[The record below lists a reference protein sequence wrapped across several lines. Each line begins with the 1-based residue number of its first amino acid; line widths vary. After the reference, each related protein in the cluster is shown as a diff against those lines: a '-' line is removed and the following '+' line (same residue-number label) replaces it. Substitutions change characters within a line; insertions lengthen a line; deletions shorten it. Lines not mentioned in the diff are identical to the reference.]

1 MKPSLDVQCLFERY
15 MERRIGVLVNPDA
28 GLGGRLALKG
38 SDGMAEIARS
48 KGAEDRAGP
57 RMRESLEHLSSIIQL
72 SSISWED
79 IHWFLPKGRMGDE
92 WIPEEMKNVGQWT
105 HICETPDSTSATDT
119 IEVVQTLIEQNVEL
133 ILYAGGDGTTRDIIG
148 TLEDIDSSS
157 TPILGVP
164 AGVKMH
170 SGSFGASPR
179 STAEAFAAWF
189 SGDLLVAQTEV
200 MDLDETLYREGEWVV
215 KMYAEAMSPGSPR
228 WMQGSKQRIER
239 ISEIEILEGLAEH
252 IRETL
257 EDNPETLVIWGSG
270 GTLRTIGESI
280 GFTITVL
287 GIDVTLGKENKG
299 TDLDEKQL
307 IEVIKQHKSQFKENA
322 RILTLLSPMGGQ
334 GFLIGRGNLQLSPTV
349 IRSIGIDNILAIVTP
364 AKLATLNTLRIDTSD
379 SNLDLD
385 FQEKKYMKALQGYR
399 TTRLIR
405 ISAE

>member
-1 MKPSLDVQCLFERY
+1 
-15 MERRIGVLVNPDA
+15 MERRIGIIVNPDA

-57 RMRESLEHLSSIIQL
+57 RMCEAFEHLFSIIEL
-72 SSISWED
+72 SLVAWD
-79 IHWFLPKGRMGDE
+79 NVNWLLPKGRMGDS
-92 WIPEEMKNVGQWT
+92 WIPEKMKIHGKWT
-105 HICETPDSTSATDT
+105 NIFDTPELTTAEDT
-119 IEVVQTLIEQNVEL
+119 INVVNSMIEQNVEI

-148 TLEDIDSSS
+148 ALEDIDSAS
-157 TPILGVP
+157 TPILGIP

-179 STAEAFAAWF
+179 SAAEAFAAWF
-189 SGDLLVAQTEV
+189 SGDLLIAQTEV
-200 MDLDETLYREGEWVV
+200 MDLDETLYRKGEWVV

-239 ISEIEILEGLAEH
+239 VSEIEILESLGDHL
-252 IRETL
+252 RETIE
-257 EDNPETLVIWGSG
+257 EDSELLVIWGSG
-270 GTLRTIGESI
+270 GTLRTLGESI

-287 GIDVTLGKENKG
+287 GIDVTLGNENIG
-299 TDLDEKQL
+299 TDLDENQL
-307 IEVIKQHKSQFKENA
+307 IDVINNHKSQFKEKA
-322 RILTLLSPMGGQ
+322 KILTLLSPMGGQ

-349 IRSIGIDNILAIVTP
+349 IRLIGIDNILAIVTP
-364 AKLATLNTLRIDTSD
+364 AKLATLNTLRIDTGD
-379 SNLDLD
+379 MELDQQ

>member
-1 MKPSLDVQCLFERY
+1 
-15 MERRIGVLVNPDA
+15 MERRIGIIVNPDA

-38 SDGMAEIARS
+38 SDGMAEIARA

-57 RMRESLEHLSSIIQL
+57 RMYEAFEHLFSIIEL
-72 SSISWED
+72 SLVPWD
-79 IHWFLPKGRMGDE
+79 NVHWLLPKGRMGDS
-92 WIPEEMKNVGQWT
+92 WIPEKMKINGKWT
-105 HICETPDSTSATDT
+105 NISDTPNATTAEDT
-119 IEVVQTLIEQNVEL
+119 INVVNSMIEQNVEI

-148 TLEDIDSSS
+148 ALENIDSAS
-157 TPILGVP
+157 TPILGSP

-170 SGSFGASPR
+170 SGSFAASPR
-179 STAEAFAAWF
+179 AAAEAFAAWF
-189 SGDLLVAQTEV
+189 SGDLLIAQTEV

-239 ISEIEILEGLAEH
+239 VSEVEILESLGDHL
-252 IRETL
+252 RETI
-257 EDNPETLVIWGSG
+257 EDDPELLVIWGSG
-270 GTLRTIGESI
+270 GTLRTLGESI
-280 GFTITVL
+280 GFRITVL
-287 GIDVTLGKENKG
+287 GIDVTLGNENIG
-299 TDLDEKQL
+299 TDLDENQL
-307 IEVIKQHKSQFKENA
+307 INTINEHKDRFKDNA

-349 IRSIGIDNILAIVTP
+349 IRSIGIENILAIVTP
-364 AKLATLNTLRIDTSD
+364 AKLATLNTLRIDTGD
-379 SNLDLD
+379 INLDQQ

>member
-1 MKPSLDVQCLFERY
+1 
-15 MERRIGVLVNPDA
+15 MERRIGIIVNPDA

-57 RMRESLEHLSSIIQL
+57 RMCEAFEHLFSIIEL
-72 SSISWED
+72 SLVAWD
-79 IHWFLPKGRMGDE
+79 NVNWLLPKGRMGDS
-92 WIPEEMKNVGQWT
+92 WIPEKMNIHGKWT
-105 HICETPDSTSATDT
+105 NIFDTPELTTAEDT
-119 IEVVQTLIEQNVEL
+119 INVVNSMIEQNVEI

-148 TLEDIDSSS
+148 ALEDIDSAS
-157 TPILGVP
+157 TPILGIP

-179 STAEAFAAWF
+179 SAAEAFAAWF
-189 SGDLLVAQTEV
+189 SGDLLIAQTEV
-200 MDLDETLYREGEWVV
+200 MDLDETLYRKGEWVV

-239 ISEIEILEGLAEH
+239 VSEIEILESLGDHL
-252 IRETL
+252 RETIE
-257 EDNPETLVIWGSG
+257 EDSELLVIWGSG
-270 GTLRTIGESI
+270 GTLRTLGESI

-287 GIDVTLGKENKG
+287 GIDVTLGNENIG
-299 TDLDEKQL
+299 TDLDENQL
-307 IEVIKQHKSQFKENA
+307 IDVINNHKSQFKEKA
-322 RILTLLSPMGGQ
+322 KILTLLSPMGGQ

-349 IRSIGIDNILAIVTP
+349 IRLIGIDNILAIVTP
-364 AKLATLNTLRIDTSD
+364 AKLATLNTLRIDTGD
-379 SNLDLD
+379 MELDQQ

>member
-1 MKPSLDVQCLFERY
+1 
-15 MERRIGVLVNPDA
+15 MERRIGIIVNPDA

-38 SDGMAEIARS
+38 SDGMAEIARA

-57 RMRESLEHLSSIIQL
+57 RMYEAFEHLFSIIEL
-72 SSISWED
+72 SLVPWD
-79 IHWFLPKGRMGDE
+79 NVHWLLPKGRMGDS
-92 WIPEEMKNVGQWT
+92 WIPEKMEVNGKWT
-105 HICETPDSTSATDT
+105 NISDTPNATTAEDT
-119 IEVVQTLIEQNVEL
+119 INVVNSMIEQNVEI

-148 TLEDIDSSS
+148 ALENIDSAS
-157 TPILGVP
+157 TPILGIP

-170 SGSFGASPR
+170 SGSFAASPR
-179 STAEAFAAWF
+179 AAAEAFAAWF
-189 SGDLLVAQTEV
+189 SGDLLIAQTEV

-239 ISEIEILEGLAEH
+239 VSEVEILESLGDHL
-252 IRETL
+252 RETI
-257 EDNPETLVIWGSG
+257 EDDPELLVIWGSG
-270 GTLRTIGESI
+270 GTLRTLGESI

-287 GIDVTLGKENKG
+287 GIDVTLGNENIG
-299 TDLDEKQL
+299 TDLNENQL
-307 IEVIKQHKSQFKENA
+307 INTINEHKDRFKNNA

-349 IRSIGIDNILAIVTP
+349 IRSIGIENILAIVTP
-364 AKLATLNTLRIDTSD
+364 AKLATLNTLRIDTGD
-379 SNLDLD
+379 INLDQK

>member
-1 MKPSLDVQCLFERY
+1 
-15 MERRIGVLVNPDA
+15 MERRIGIIVNPDA

-38 SDGMAEIARS
+38 SDGMAEIARA

-57 RMRESLEHLSSIIQL
+57 RMCEAFEHLFSIIEL
-72 SSISWED
+72 SLVAWD
-79 IHWFLPKGRMGDE
+79 NVHWLLPKGRMGDS
-92 WIPEEMKNVGQWT
+92 WIPEKMKIHGKWT
-105 HICETPDSTSATDT
+105 NICDTPNLTSAEDT
-119 IEVVQTLIEQNVEL
+119 INIVNSMIEQNVEI

-148 TLEDIDSSS
+148 ALEDIDSAS
-157 TPILGVP
+157 TPILGIP

-179 STAEAFAAWF
+179 SAAEAFAAWF
-189 SGDLLVAQTEV
+189 SGDLLIAQTEV
-200 MDLDETLYREGEWVV
+200 MDLDETLYRKGEWVV

-239 ISEIEILEGLAEH
+239 VSEIEILESLGDHL
-252 IRETL
+252 RETIE
-257 EDNPETLVIWGSG
+257 EDSELLVIWGSG
-270 GTLRTIGESI
+270 GTLRTLGESI

-287 GIDVTLGKENKG
+287 GIDVTLGNENIG
-299 TDLDEKQL
+299 TDLDENQL
-307 IEVIKQHKSQFKENA
+307 IDVINNHKSQFKEKA
-322 RILTLLSPMGGQ
+322 KILTLLSPMGGQ

-349 IRSIGIDNILAIVTP
+349 IRLIGIDNILAIVTP
-364 AKLATLNTLRIDTSD
+364 AKLATLNTLRIDTGD
-379 SNLDLD
+379 MELDQQ

>member
-1 MKPSLDVQCLFERY
+1 
-15 MERRIGVLVNPDA
+15 MERRIGIIVNPDA

-38 SDGMAEIARS
+38 SDGMAEIARA

-57 RMRESLEHLSSIIQL
+57 RMCEAFEHLFSIIEL
-72 SSISWED
+72 SLVPWD
-79 IHWFLPKGRMGDE
+79 NVHWLLPKGRMGDS
-92 WIPEEMKNVGQWT
+92 WIPEKMKIHGKWTNISDTPEVTTAENTINVVN
-105 HICETPDSTSATDT
+105 SM
-119 IEVVQTLIEQNVEL
+119 IEQNVEI

-148 TLEDIDSSS
+148 ALENIDSAS
-157 TPILGVP
+157 TPILGIP

-170 SGSFGASPR
+170 SGSFAASPR
-179 STAEAFAAWF
+179 AAAEAFAAWF
-189 SGDLLVAQTEV
+189 SGDLLIAQTEV

-239 ISEIEILEGLAEH
+239 VSEVEILESLGDHL
-252 IRETL
+252 RETI
-257 EDNPETLVIWGSG
+257 EDDPELLVIWGSG
-270 GTLRTIGESI
+270 GTLRTLGESI

-287 GIDVTLGKENKG
+287 GIDVTLGNENIG
-299 TDLDEKQL
+299 TDLDENQL
-307 IEVIKQHKSQFKENA
+307 INTINQHKVRFKDDA

-364 AKLATLNTLRIDTSD
+364 AKLATLNTLRIDTGD
-379 SNLDLD
+379 INLDQQ

>member
-1 MKPSLDVQCLFERY
+1 
-15 MERRIGVLVNPDA
+15 MERRIGIIVNPDA

-38 SDGMAEIARS
+38 SDGMAEIARA

-57 RMRESLEHLSSIIQL
+57 RMYEAFEHLFSIIEL
-72 SSISWED
+72 SLVPWD
-79 IHWFLPKGRMGDE
+79 DVHWLLPKGRMGDS
-92 WIPEEMKNVGQWT
+92 WIPEKMKINGKWT
-105 HICETPDSTSATDT
+105 NISDTPNATTAEDT
-119 IEVVQTLIEQNVEL
+119 INVVNSMIEQNVEI

-148 TLEDIDSSS
+148 ALENIDSAS
-157 TPILGVP
+157 TPILGIP

-170 SGSFGASPR
+170 SGSFAASPR
-179 STAEAFAAWF
+179 AAAEAFAAWF
-189 SGDLLVAQTEV
+189 SGDLLIAQTEV

-239 ISEIEILEGLAEH
+239 VSEVEILESLGDHL
-252 IRETL
+252 RETI
-257 EDNPETLVIWGSG
+257 EDDPELLVIWGSG
-270 GTLRTIGESI
+270 GTLRTLGESI

-287 GIDVTLGKENKG
+287 GIDVTLGNENIG
-299 TDLDEKQL
+299 TDLDENQL
-307 IEVIKQHKSQFKENA
+307 INTINEHKDRFKDNA

-349 IRSIGIDNILAIVTP
+349 IRSIGIENILAIVTP
-364 AKLATLNTLRIDTSD
+364 AKLATLNTLRIDTGD
-379 SNLDLD
+379 INLDQK

>member
-1 MKPSLDVQCLFERY
+1 
-15 MERRIGVLVNPDA
+15 MERRIGIIVNPDA

-57 RMRESLEHLSSIIQL
+57 RMCEAFEHLFSIIEL
-72 SSISWED
+72 SLVSWD
-79 IHWFLPKGRMGDE
+79 NIHWLLPKGRMGDS
-92 WIPEEMKNVGQWT
+92 WILEKMKIHGKWTNISDTPEVTTAE
-105 HICETPDSTSATDT
+105 DT
-119 IEVVQTLIEQNVEL
+119 INVVNSMIEQNVEI

-148 TLEDIDSSS
+148 ALEDIDSAS
-157 TPILGVP
+157 TPILGIP

-179 STAEAFAAWF
+179 SAAEAFAAWF
-189 SGDLLVAQTEV
+189 SGDLLIAQTEV

-239 ISEIEILEGLAEH
+239 ISEVEILESLGDHL
-252 IRETL
+252 RETI
-257 EDNPETLVIWGSG
+257 EDDPELLVIWGSG
-270 GTLRTIGESI
+270 GTLRTLGESI

-287 GIDVTLGKENKG
+287 GIDVTLGTENVG
-299 TDLDEKQL
+299 TDLDENQL
-307 IEVIKQHKSQFKENA
+307 IDVINNHKSQFGENA
-322 RILTLLSPMGGQ
+322 KILTLLSPMGGQ

-349 IRSIGIDNILAIVTP
+349 IRLIGIDNILAIVTP

-379 SNLDLD
+379 MDLD
-385 FQEKKYMKALQGYR
+385 RQFQEKKYMKALQGYR

>member
-1 MKPSLDVQCLFERY
+1 
-15 MERRIGVLVNPDA
+15 MERRIGIIVNPDA

-57 RMRESLEHLSSIIQL
+57 RMCEAFEHLFSIIEL
-72 SSISWED
+72 SLVSWD
-79 IHWFLPKGRMGDE
+79 NIHWLLPKGRMGDS
-92 WIPEEMKNVGQWT
+92 WIPEKMKIHGKWT
-105 HICETPDSTSATDT
+105 NISDTPEVTTAEDT
-119 IEVVQTLIEQNVEL
+119 INVVNSMIEQNVEI

-148 TLEDIDSSS
+148 ALEDIDSAS
-157 TPILGVP
+157 TPILGIP

-179 STAEAFAAWF
+179 SAAEAFAAWF
-189 SGDLLVAQTEV
+189 SGDLLIAQTEV

-239 ISEIEILEGLAEH
+239 ISEVEILESLGDHL
-252 IRETL
+252 RETI
-257 EDNPETLVIWGSG
+257 EDDPELLVIWGSG
-270 GTLRTIGESI
+270 GTLRTLGESI

-287 GIDVTLGKENKG
+287 GIDVTLGTENVG
-299 TDLDEKQL
+299 TDLDENQL
-307 IEVIKQHKSQFKENA
+307 IDVINNHKSQFGENA
-322 RILTLLSPMGGQ
+322 KILTLLSPMGGQ

-349 IRSIGIDNILAIVTP
+349 IRLIGIDNILAIVTP

-379 SNLDLD
+379 MDLD
-385 FQEKKYMKALQGYR
+385 RQFQEKKYMKALQGYR

>member
-1 MKPSLDVQCLFERY
+1 
-15 MERRIGVLVNPDA
+15 MERRIGIIVNPDA

-57 RMRESLEHLSSIIQL
+57 RMCEAFEHLFSIIEL
-72 SSISWED
+72 SLVSWD
-79 IHWFLPKGRMGDE
+79 NVHWLLPKGRMGDS
-92 WIPEEMKNVGQWT
+92 WIPEKMKIHGKWT
-105 HICETPDSTSATDT
+105 NISDTAEVTTAEDT
-119 IEVVQTLIEQNVEL
+119 INVVNSMIEQNVEI

-148 TLEDIDSSS
+148 ALEDIDSAS
-157 TPILGVP
+157 TPILGIP

-179 STAEAFAAWF
+179 SAAEAFAAWF
-189 SGDLLVAQTEV
+189 SGDLLIAQTEV

-239 ISEIEILEGLAEH
+239 VSEVEILESLGDHL
-252 IRETL
+252 RETI
-257 EDNPETLVIWGSG
+257 EDDPELLVIWGSG
-270 GTLRTIGESI
+270 GTLRTLGESI

-287 GIDVTLGKENKG
+287 GIDVTLGSENIG
-299 TDLDEKQL
+299 TDLNENQL
-307 IEVIKQHKSQFKENA
+307 IDVINNHKSQFGENA
-322 RILTLLSPMGGQ
+322 KILTLLSPMGGQ

-349 IRSIGIDNILAIVTP
+349 IRLIGIDNILAIVTP

-379 SNLDLD
+379 MDLD
-385 FQEKKYMKALQGYR
+385 RQFQEKKYMKALQGYR

>member
-1 MKPSLDVQCLFERY
+1 
-15 MERRIGVLVNPDA
+15 MERRIGIIVNPDA

-48 KGAEDRAGP
+48 KGATDRAGP
-57 RMRESLEHLSSIIQL
+57 RMNEAFEHLISIIEL
-72 SSISWED
+72 SSISWENV
-79 IHWFLPKGRMGDE
+79 HWFLPEGRMGDS
-92 WIPEEMKNVGQWT
+92 WVPEKMRKYGKWT
-105 HICETPDSTSATDT
+105 NIFDTPETTTAEET
-119 IEVVQTLIEQNVEL
+119 INAIHSLIEENVEI

-148 TLEDIDSSS
+148 ALENIDSAS
-157 TPILGVP
+157 TPILGIP

-179 STAEAFAAWF
+179 AAAEAFAAWF
-189 SGDLLVAQTEV
+189 SGDLLIAQTEV

-239 ISEIEILEGLAEH
+239 VSEVEILEALGDHL
-252 IRETL
+252 RETI
-257 EDNPETLVIWGSG
+257 EDDPELLVIWGSG
-270 GTLRTIGESI
+270 GTLRTLGESI

-287 GIDVTLGKENKG
+287 GIDVTLGNENIG
-299 TDLDEKQL
+299 TDLDETQL
-307 IEVIKQHKSQFKENA
+307 INTINEHKDRFKDNA
-322 RILTLLSPMGGQ
+322 RILTLISPMGGQ

-364 AKLATLNTLRIDTSD
+364 AKLATLNTLRIDTGD
-379 SNLDLD
+379 INLDQQ

>member
-1 MKPSLDVQCLFERY
+1 
-15 MERRIGVLVNPDA
+15 MERRIGIIVNPDA

-38 SDGMAEIARS
+38 SDGMAEIARA

-57 RMRESLEHLSSIIQL
+57 RMYEAFEHLFSIIEL
-72 SSISWED
+72 SLVPWD
-79 IHWFLPKGRMGDE
+79 NVHWLLPKGRMGDS
-92 WIPEEMKNVGQWT
+92 WIPEKMKINGKWT
-105 HICETPDSTSATDT
+105 NISDTPNATTAEDT
-119 IEVVQTLIEQNVEL
+119 INVVNSMIEQNVEI

-148 TLEDIDSSS
+148 ALENIDSAS
-157 TPILGVP
+157 TPILGIP

-170 SGSFGASPR
+170 SGSFAASPR
-179 STAEAFAAWF
+179 AAAEAFAAWF
-189 SGDLLVAQTEV
+189 SGDLLIAQTEV

-239 ISEIEILEGLAEH
+239 VSEVEILESLGDHL
-252 IRETL
+252 RETI
-257 EDNPETLVIWGSG
+257 EDDPELLVIWGSG
-270 GTLRTIGESI
+270 GTLRTLGESI

-287 GIDVTLGKENKG
+287 GIDVTLGNENIG
-299 TDLDEKQL
+299 TDLDENQL
-307 IEVIKQHKSQFKENA
+307 INTINEHKDRFKDNA

-349 IRSIGIDNILAIVTP
+349 IRSIGIENILAIVTP
-364 AKLATLNTLRIDTSD
+364 AKLATLNTLRIDTGD
-379 SNLDLD
+379 INLDEK

>member
-1 MKPSLDVQCLFERY
+1 
-15 MERRIGVLVNPDA
+15 MERRIGIIVNPDA

-38 SDGMAEIARS
+38 SDGMAEIARA

-57 RMRESLEHLSSIIQL
+57 RMCEAFEHLFSIIEL
-72 SSISWED
+72 SLVPWD
-79 IHWFLPKGRMGDE
+79 DVHWLLPKGRMGDS
-92 WIPEEMKNVGQWT
+92 WIPEKMKIHGKWT
-105 HICETPDSTSATDT
+105 NICDTPDLTSAEDT
-119 IEVVQTLIEQNVEL
+119 INIVNSMIEQNVEI

-148 TLEDIDSSS
+148 ALEDIDSAS
-157 TPILGVP
+157 TPILGIP

-179 STAEAFAAWF
+179 SAAEAFAAWF
-189 SGDLLVAQTEV
+189 SGDLLIAQTEV
-200 MDLDETLYREGEWVV
+200 MDLDETLYRKGEWVV

-239 ISEIEILEGLAEH
+239 VSEIEILESLGDHL
-252 IRETL
+252 RETIE
-257 EDNPETLVIWGSG
+257 EDSELLVIWGSG
-270 GTLRTIGESI
+270 GTLRTLGESI

-287 GIDVTLGKENKG
+287 GIDVTLGNVNIG
-299 TDLDEKQL
+299 TDLDENQL
-307 IEVIKQHKSQFKENA
+307 IEVINNHKSQFGENA
-322 RILTLLSPMGGQ
+322 KILTLLSPMGGQ

-349 IRSIGIDNILAIVTP
+349 IRLIGIDNILAIVTP

-379 SNLDLD
+379 MDLD
-385 FQEKKYMKALQGYR
+385 RQFQEKKYMKALQGYR

>member
-1 MKPSLDVQCLFERY
+1 
-15 MERRIGVLVNPDA
+15 MERRIGIIVNPDA

-57 RMRESLEHLSSIIQL
+57 RMCEAFEHLFSIIEL
-72 SSISWED
+72 SLVPWD
-79 IHWFLPKGRMGDE
+79 NVHWLLPKGRMGDS
-92 WIPEEMKNVGQWT
+92 WIPEKMKIHGKWT
-105 HICETPDSTSATDT
+105 NISDTPEVTTAEDT
-119 IEVVQTLIEQNVEL
+119 INVVNSMIEQNVEI

-148 TLEDIDSSS
+148 ALENIDSAS
-157 TPILGVP
+157 TPILGIP

-179 STAEAFAAWF
+179 SAAEAFAAWF
-189 SGDLLVAQTEV
+189 SGDLLIAQTEV

-239 ISEIEILEGLAEH
+239 VSEVEILESLGDHL
-252 IRETL
+252 RETI
-257 EDNPETLVIWGSG
+257 EDDPELLVIWGSG
-270 GTLRTIGESI
+270 GTLRTLGESI

-287 GIDVTLGKENKG
+287 GIDVTLGSENVG
-299 TDLDEKQL
+299 TDLDENQL
-307 IEVIKQHKSQFKENA
+307 IEVINNHKSQFGENA
-322 RILTLLSPMGGQ
+322 KILTLLSPMGGQ

-349 IRSIGIDNILAIVTP
+349 IRLIGIDNILAIVTP

-379 SNLDLD
+379 MDLD
-385 FQEKKYMKALQGYR
+385 RQFQEKKYMKALQGYR

>member
-1 MKPSLDVQCLFERY
+1 
-15 MERRIGVLVNPDA
+15 MERRIGIIVNPDA

-48 KGAEDRAGP
+48 KGATDRAGP
-57 RMRESLEHLSSIIQL
+57 RMNEAFEHLISIIEL
-72 SSISWED
+72 SSISWENV
-79 IHWFLPKGRMGDE
+79 HWFLPEGRMGDS
-92 WIPEEMKNVGQWT
+92 WIPEKMRKYGEWTNIFDTPEITTAEETINVI
-105 HICETPDSTSATDT
+105 HS
-119 IEVVQTLIEQNVEL
+119 LIEENVEI

-148 TLEDIDSSS
+148 ALENIDSAS
-157 TPILGVP
+157 TPILGIP

-179 STAEAFAAWF
+179 SAAEAFAAWF
-189 SGDLLVAQTEV
+189 SGDLLIAQTEV

-239 ISEIEILEGLAEH
+239 VSEVEILESLGDHL
-252 IRETL
+252 RETI
-257 EDNPETLVIWGSG
+257 EDDPELLVIWGSG
-270 GTLRTIGESI
+270 GTLRTLGESI

-287 GIDVTLGKENKG
+287 GIDVTLGNENIG
-299 TDLDEKQL
+299 TDLDENQL
-307 IEVIKQHKSQFKENA
+307 INTINEHKDRFKDNA

-364 AKLATLNTLRIDTSD
+364 AKLATLNTLRIDTGD
-379 SNLDLD
+379 INLDQQ

>member
-1 MKPSLDVQCLFERY
+1 
-15 MERRIGVLVNPDA
+15 MERRIGIIVNPDA

-38 SDGMAEIARS
+38 SDGMAEIARA

-57 RMRESLEHLSSIIQL
+57 RMYEAFEHLFSIIEL
-72 SSISWED
+72 SLVPWD
-79 IHWFLPKGRMGDE
+79 NVHWLLPKGRMGGS
-92 WIPEEMKNVGQWT
+92 WIPEKMKINGKWT
-105 HICETPDSTSATDT
+105 NISDTPNATTAEDT
-119 IEVVQTLIEQNVEL
+119 INVVNSMIEQNVEI

-148 TLEDIDSSS
+148 ALENIDSAS
-157 TPILGVP
+157 TPILGIP

-170 SGSFGASPR
+170 SGSFAASPR
-179 STAEAFAAWF
+179 AAAEAFAAWF
-189 SGDLLVAQTEV
+189 SGDLLIAQTEV

-239 ISEIEILEGLAEH
+239 VSEVEILESLGDHL
-252 IRETL
+252 RETI
-257 EDNPETLVIWGSG
+257 EDDPELLVIWGSG
-270 GTLRTIGESI
+270 GTLRTLGESI

-287 GIDVTLGKENKG
+287 GIDVTLGNENIG
-299 TDLDEKQL
+299 TDLDENQL
-307 IEVIKQHKSQFKENA
+307 INTINEHKVRFKDNA

-349 IRSIGIDNILAIVTP
+349 IRSIGIENILAIVTP
-364 AKLATLNTLRIDTSD
+364 AKLATLNTLRIDTGD
-379 SNLDLD
+379 INLDQQ

>member
-1 MKPSLDVQCLFERY
+1 
-15 MERRIGVLVNPDA
+15 MERRIGIIVNPDA

-57 RMRESLEHLSSIIQL
+57 RMCEAFEHLFSIIEL
-72 SSISWED
+72 SLVPWD
-79 IHWFLPKGRMGDE
+79 NIHWLIPKGRMGDS
-92 WIPEEMKNVGQWT
+92 WIPEKMKIHGKWTNISDTPEVTTAEHTINVVN
-105 HICETPDSTSATDT
+105 SM
-119 IEVVQTLIEQNVEL
+119 IEQNVEI

-148 TLEDIDSSS
+148 ALEDIDSAS
-157 TPILGVP
+157 TPILGIP

-179 STAEAFAAWF
+179 SAAEAFAAWF
-189 SGDLLVAQTEV
+189 SGDLLIAQTEV

-239 ISEIEILEGLAEH
+239 VSEVEILESLGDHL
-252 IRETL
+252 RETI
-257 EDNPETLVIWGSG
+257 EDDPELLVIWGSG
-270 GTLRTIGESI
+270 GTLRTLGESI

-287 GIDVTLGKENKG
+287 GIDVTLGTENVG
-299 TDLDEKQL
+299 TDLDENQL
-307 IEVIKQHKSQFKENA
+307 IDVINNHKSQFGENA
-322 RILTLLSPMGGQ
+322 KILTLLSPMGGQ

-349 IRSIGIDNILAIVTP
+349 IRLIGIDNILAIVTP

-379 SNLDLD
+379 MDLD
-385 FQEKKYMKALQGYR
+385 RQFQEKKYMKALQGYR

>member
-1 MKPSLDVQCLFERY
+1 
-15 MERRIGVLVNPDA
+15 MERRIGIIVNPDA

-57 RMRESLEHLSSIIQL
+57 RMCEAFEHLFSIIEL
-72 SSISWED
+72 SLAAWD
-79 IHWFLPKGRMGDE
+79 NVHWLLPKGRMGDS
-92 WIPEEMKNVGQWT
+92 WIPEKMKIHGKWT
-105 HICETPDSTSATDT
+105 NIFDTPELTTAEDT
-119 IEVVQTLIEQNVEL
+119 INVVNSMIEQNVEI

-148 TLEDIDSSS
+148 ALEDIDSAS
-157 TPILGVP
+157 TPILGIP

-179 STAEAFAAWF
+179 SAAEAFAAWF
-189 SGDLLVAQTEV
+189 SGDLLIAQTEV
-200 MDLDETLYREGEWVV
+200 MDLDETLYRKGEWVV

-239 ISEIEILEGLAEH
+239 VSEIEILESLGDHL
-252 IRETL
+252 RETIE
-257 EDNPETLVIWGSG
+257 EDSELLVIWGSG
-270 GTLRTIGESI
+270 GTLRTLGESI

-287 GIDVTLGKENKG
+287 GIDVTLGNENIG
-299 TDLDEKQL
+299 TDLDENQL
-307 IEVIKQHKSQFKENA
+307 IDVINNHKSQFKEKA
-322 RILTLLSPMGGQ
+322 KILTLLSPMGGQ

-349 IRSIGIDNILAIVTP
+349 IRLIGIDNILAIVTP
-364 AKLATLNTLRIDTSD
+364 AKLATLNTLRIDTGD
-379 SNLDLD
+379 MELDQQ

>member
-1 MKPSLDVQCLFERY
+1 
-15 MERRIGVLVNPDA
+15 MERRIGIIVNPDA

-48 KGAEDRAGP
+48 KGATDRAGP
-57 RMRESLEHLSSIIQL
+57 RMNEAFEHLISIIEL
-72 SSISWED
+72 SSISWENV
-79 IHWFLPKGRMGDE
+79 HWFLPEGRMGDS
-92 WIPEEMKNVGQWT
+92 WIPEKMRKYGEWTNIFDTPETTTAEETINVI
-105 HICETPDSTSATDT
+105 HS
-119 IEVVQTLIEQNVEL
+119 LIEENVEI

-148 TLEDIDSSS
+148 ALEDIDSASI
-157 TPILGVP
+157 PILGIP

-179 STAEAFAAWF
+179 SAAEAFAAWF
-189 SGDLLVAQTEV
+189 SGDLLIAQTEV

-239 ISEIEILEGLAEH
+239 VSEVEILESLGDHL
-252 IRETL
+252 RETI
-257 EDNPETLVIWGSG
+257 EADPELLVIWGSG
-270 GTLRTIGESI
+270 GTLRTLGESI

-287 GIDVTLGKENKG
+287 GIDVTLGNENIG
-299 TDLDEKQL
+299 TDLDETQL
-307 IEVIKQHKSQFKENA
+307 INTINEHKDRFKDNA

-364 AKLATLNTLRIDTSD
+364 AKLATLNTLRIDTGD
-379 SNLDLD
+379 INLDQQ

>member
-1 MKPSLDVQCLFERY
+1 
-15 MERRIGVLVNPDA
+15 MERRIGIIVNPDA

-38 SDGMAEIARS
+38 SDGMAEIARA

-57 RMRESLEHLSSIIQL
+57 RMYEAFEHLFSIIEL
-72 SSISWED
+72 SLVPWD
-79 IHWFLPKGRMGDE
+79 NVHWLLPKGRMGDS
-92 WIPEEMKNVGQWT
+92 WIPEKMEVNGKWT
-105 HICETPDSTSATDT
+105 NISDTPNATTAEDT
-119 IEVVQTLIEQNVEL
+119 INVVNSMIEQNVEI

-148 TLEDIDSSS
+148 ALENIDSAS
-157 TPILGVP
+157 TPILGIP

-170 SGSFGASPR
+170 SGSFAASPR
-179 STAEAFAAWF
+179 AAAEAFAAWF
-189 SGDLLVAQTEV
+189 SGDLLIAQTEV

-239 ISEIEILEGLAEH
+239 VSEVEILESLGDHL
-252 IRETL
+252 RETI
-257 EDNPETLVIWGSG
+257 EDDPELLVIWGSG
-270 GTLRTIGESI
+270 GTLRTLGESI

-287 GIDVTLGKENKG
+287 GIDVTLGNENIG
-299 TDLDEKQL
+299 TDLDENQL
-307 IEVIKQHKSQFKENA
+307 INTINEHKDRFKDNA

-349 IRSIGIDNILAIVTP
+349 IRSIGIENILAIVTP
-364 AKLATLNTLRIDTSD
+364 AKLATLNTLRIDTGD
-379 SNLDLD
+379 INLDQQ

>member
-1 MKPSLDVQCLFERY
+1 
-15 MERRIGVLVNPDA
+15 MERRIGIIVNPDA

-38 SDGMAEIARS
+38 SDGMAEIARA

-57 RMRESLEHLSSIIQL
+57 RMYEAFEHLFSIIEL
-72 SSISWED
+72 SLVPWD
-79 IHWFLPKGRMGDE
+79 NVHWLLPKGRMGDS
-92 WIPEEMKNVGQWT
+92 WIPEKMKIHGKWT
-105 HICETPDSTSATDT
+105 NISDTPEITTAEDT
-119 IEVVQTLIEQNVEL
+119 ITIVNSMIEQNVEI

-148 TLEDIDSSS
+148 ALEDIDSAS
-157 TPILGVP
+157 TPILGIP

-179 STAEAFAAWF
+179 SAAEAFAAWF
-189 SGDLLVAQTEV
+189 SGDLLIAQTEV
-200 MDLDETLYREGEWVV
+200 MDLDETLYRKGEWVV

-239 ISEIEILEGLAEH
+239 VSEIEILESLGDHL
-252 IRETL
+252 RETIE
-257 EDNPETLVIWGSG
+257 EDSELLVIWGSG
-270 GTLRTIGESI
+270 GTLRTLGESI

-287 GIDVTLGKENKG
+287 GIDVTLGNENIG
-299 TDLDEKQL
+299 TDLDENQL
-307 IEVIKQHKSQFKENA
+307 IEVINNHKSQFGENA
-322 RILTLLSPMGGQ
+322 KILTLLSPMGGQ

-349 IRSIGIDNILAIVTP
+349 IRLIGIDNILAIVTP

-379 SNLDLD
+379 MDLD
-385 FQEKKYMKALQGYR
+385 RQFQEKKYMKALQGYR

>member
-1 MKPSLDVQCLFERY
+1 
-15 MERRIGVLVNPDA
+15 MERRIGIIVNPDA

-38 SDGMAEIARS
+38 SDGMAEIARA

-57 RMRESLEHLSSIIQL
+57 RMYEAFEHLFSIIEL
-72 SSISWED
+72 SLVPWD
-79 IHWFLPKGRMGDE
+79 NVHWLLPKGRMGDS
-92 WIPEEMKNVGQWT
+92 WIPEKMKINGKWT
-105 HICETPDSTSATDT
+105 NISNTPNSTTAEDT
-119 IEVVQTLIEQNVEL
+119 INVVNSMIEQNVEI

-148 TLEDIDSSS
+148 ALENIDSAS
-157 TPILGVP
+157 TPILGIP

-170 SGSFGASPR
+170 SGSFAASPR
-179 STAEAFAAWF
+179 AAAEAFAAWF
-189 SGDLLVAQTEV
+189 SGDLLIAQTEV

-239 ISEIEILEGLAEH
+239 VSEVEILESLGDHL
-252 IRETL
+252 RETI
-257 EDNPETLVIWGSG
+257 EDDPELLVIWGSG
-270 GTLRTIGESI
+270 GTLRTLGESI

-287 GIDVTLGKENKG
+287 GIDVTLGNENIG
-299 TDLDEKQL
+299 TDLDENQL
-307 IEVIKQHKSQFKENA
+307 INTINEHKDRFKDNA

-349 IRSIGIDNILAIVTP
+349 IRSIGIENILAIVTP
-364 AKLATLNTLRIDTSD
+364 AKLATLNTLRIDTGD
-379 SNLDLD
+379 INLDQK

>member
-1 MKPSLDVQCLFERY
+1 
-15 MERRIGVLVNPDA
+15 MERRIGIIVNPDA

-57 RMRESLEHLSSIIQL
+57 RMCEAFEHLFSIIEL
-72 SSISWED
+72 SLVAWD
-79 IHWFLPKGRMGDE
+79 NVHWLLPKGRMGDS
-92 WIPEEMKNVGQWT
+92 WIPEKMKIHGKWT
-105 HICETPDSTSATDT
+105 NIFDTPELTTAEDT
-119 IEVVQTLIEQNVEL
+119 INVVNSMIEQNVEI

-148 TLEDIDSSS
+148 ALEDIDSAS
-157 TPILGVP
+157 TPILGIP

-179 STAEAFAAWF
+179 SAAEAFAAWF
-189 SGDLLVAQTEV
+189 SGDLLIAQTEV
-200 MDLDETLYREGEWVV
+200 MDLDETLYRKGEWVV

-239 ISEIEILEGLAEH
+239 VSEIEILESLGDHL
-252 IRETL
+252 RETIE
-257 EDNPETLVIWGSG
+257 EDSELLVIWGSG
-270 GTLRTIGESI
+270 GTLRTLGESI

-287 GIDVTLGKENKG
+287 GIDVTLGNENIG
-299 TDLDEKQL
+299 TDLDENQL
-307 IEVIKQHKSQFKENA
+307 IDVINNHKSQFKEKA
-322 RILTLLSPMGGQ
+322 KILTLLSPMGGQ

-349 IRSIGIDNILAIVTP
+349 IRLIGIDNILAIVTP
-364 AKLATLNTLRIDTSD
+364 AKLATLNTLRIDTGD
-379 SNLDLD
+379 MELDQQ

>member
-1 MKPSLDVQCLFERY
+1 
-15 MERRIGVLVNPDA
+15 MERRIGIIVNPDA

-38 SDGMAEIARS
+38 SDGMAEIARA

-57 RMRESLEHLSSIIQL
+57 RMYEAFEHLFSIIEL
-72 SSISWED
+72 SLVPWD
-79 IHWFLPKGRMGDE
+79 NVHWLLPKGRMGDS
-92 WIPEEMKNVGQWT
+92 WIPEKMKINGKWT
-105 HICETPDSTSATDT
+105 NISDTPNATTAEDT
-119 IEVVQTLIEQNVEL
+119 INVVNSMIEQNVEI

-148 TLEDIDSSS
+148 ALENIDSAS
-157 TPILGVP
+157 TPILGIP

-170 SGSFGASPR
+170 SGSFAASPR
-179 STAEAFAAWF
+179 AAAEAFAAWF
-189 SGDLLVAQTEV
+189 SGDLLIAQTEV

-239 ISEIEILEGLAEH
+239 VSEVEILESLGDHL
-252 IRETL
+252 RETI
-257 EDNPETLVIWGSG
+257 EDDPELLVIWGSG
-270 GTLRTIGESI
+270 GTLRTLGESI
-280 GFTITVL
+280 GFSITVL
-287 GIDVTLGKENKG
+287 GIDVTLGNENIG
-299 TDLDEKQL
+299 TDLNENQL
-307 IEVIKQHKSQFKENA
+307 INTINEHKDRFKNNA

-349 IRSIGIDNILAIVTP
+349 IRSIGIENILAIVTP
-364 AKLATLNTLRIDTSD
+364 AKLATLNTLRIDTGD
-379 SNLDLD
+379 INLDQQ

>member
-1 MKPSLDVQCLFERY
+1 
-15 MERRIGVLVNPDA
+15 MERRIGIIVNPDA

-38 SDGMAEIARS
+38 SDGMAEIARA

-57 RMRESLEHLSSIIQL
+57 RMYEAFEHLFSIIEL
-72 SSISWED
+72 SLVPWNNV
-79 IHWFLPKGRMGDE
+79 HWLLPKGRMGDS
-92 WIPEEMKNVGQWT
+92 WIPEKMKINGKWT
-105 HICETPDSTSATDT
+105 NIYDTPNATTAEDT
-119 IEVVQTLIEQNVEL
+119 INVVNSMIEQNVEI

-148 TLEDIDSSS
+148 ALENIDSAS
-157 TPILGVP
+157 TPILGIP

-170 SGSFGASPR
+170 SGSFAASPR
-179 STAEAFAAWF
+179 AAAEAFAAWF
-189 SGDLLVAQTEV
+189 SGDLLIAQTEV

-215 KMYAEAMSPGSPR
+215 KMYAEALSPGSPR

-239 ISEIEILEGLAEH
+239 VSEVEILESLGDHL
-252 IRETL
+252 RETI
-257 EDNPETLVIWGSG
+257 EDDPELLVIWGSG
-270 GTLRTIGESI
+270 GTLRTLGESI

-287 GIDVTLGKENKG
+287 GIDVTLGNENIG
-299 TDLDEKQL
+299 TDLDENQL
-307 IEVIKQHKSQFKENA
+307 INTINEHKDRFKDNA

-349 IRSIGIDNILAIVTP
+349 IRSIGIENILAIVTP
-364 AKLATLNTLRIDTSD
+364 AKLATLNTLRIDTGD
-379 SNLDLD
+379 INLDQQ

>member
-1 MKPSLDVQCLFERY
+1 
-15 MERRIGVLVNPDA
+15 MERRIGIIVNPDA

-38 SDGMAEIARS
+38 SDGMAEIARA

-57 RMRESLEHLSSIIQL
+57 RMYEAFEHLFSIIEL
-72 SSISWED
+72 SLVPWD
-79 IHWFLPKGRMGDE
+79 NVHWLLPKGRMGDS
-92 WIPEEMKNVGQWT
+92 WIPEKMKINGKWT
-105 HICETPDSTSATDT
+105 NISDTPNATTAEDT
-119 IEVVQTLIEQNVEL
+119 INVVNSMIEQNVEI

-148 TLEDIDSSS
+148 ALENIDSAT
-157 TPILGVP
+157 TPILGIP

-170 SGSFGASPR
+170 SGSFAASPR
-179 STAEAFAAWF
+179 AAAEAFAAWF
-189 SGDLLVAQTEV
+189 SGDLLIAQTEV

-239 ISEIEILEGLAEH
+239 VSEVEILESLGDHL
-252 IRETL
+252 RETI
-257 EDNPETLVIWGSG
+257 EDDPELLVIWGSG
-270 GTLRTIGESI
+270 GTLRTLGESI

-287 GIDVTLGKENKG
+287 GIDVTLGNENIG
-299 TDLDEKQL
+299 TDLDENQL
-307 IEVIKQHKSQFKENA
+307 INTINEHKDRFKDNA

-349 IRSIGIDNILAIVTP
+349 IRSIGIENILAIVTP
-364 AKLATLNTLRIDTSD
+364 AKLATLNTLRIDTGD
-379 SNLDLD
+379 INLDQQ

>member
-1 MKPSLDVQCLFERY
+1 
-15 MERRIGVLVNPDA
+15 MERRIGIIVNPDA

-38 SDGMAEIARS
+38 SDGMAEIARA

-57 RMRESLEHLSSIIQL
+57 RMYEAFEHLFSIIEL
-72 SSISWED
+72 SLVPWD
-79 IHWFLPKGRMGDE
+79 NVHWLLPKGRMGDS
-92 WIPEEMKNVGQWT
+92 WIPEKMKINGKWT
-105 HICETPDSTSATDT
+105 NISDTPNATTAEDT
-119 IEVVQTLIEQNVEL
+119 INVVNSMIDQNVEI

-148 TLEDIDSSS
+148 ALENIDSAS
-157 TPILGVP
+157 TPILGIP

-170 SGSFGASPR
+170 SGSFAASPR
-179 STAEAFAAWF
+179 AAAEAFAAWF
-189 SGDLLVAQTEV
+189 SGDLLIAQTEV

-239 ISEIEILEGLAEH
+239 VSEVEILESLGDHL
-252 IRETL
+252 RETI
-257 EDNPETLVIWGSG
+257 EDDPELLVIWGSG
-270 GTLRTIGESI
+270 GTLRTLGESI
-280 GFTITVL
+280 GFKITVL
-287 GIDVTLGKENKG
+287 GIDVTLGNENIG
-299 TDLDEKQL
+299 TDLDENQL
-307 IEVIKQHKSQFKENA
+307 INTINEHKDRFKDNA

-349 IRSIGIDNILAIVTP
+349 IRSIGIENILAIVTP
-364 AKLATLNTLRIDTSD
+364 AKLATLNTLRIDTGD
-379 SNLDLD
+379 INLDQK